1 MCSQIISTVKIPLY
15 NSLLQPE
22 TNRHICERGFALFN
36 SKGNFF
42 FQTAVYLFRLPRLLT
57 GAGIGPAQQR
67 SISKLEVTVQLRRAS
82 RPFIRL
88 RGKQHMATY
97 AVSHCSLVR
106 GPPFR
111 IWSPRDDFTV
121 PGGDVQALAYEP

>member
-88 RGKQHMATY
+88 RGKQHIGYLRCVALFFGTRPTF
-97 AVSHCSLVR
+97 SHLVPKGR
-106 GPPFR
+106 FYSAR
-111 IWSPRDDFTV
+111 R
-121 PGGDVQALAYEP
+121 